1 MEFEK
6 ERNDIKKTLRLKFYS
21 IGCSK
26 AVLDRSTSHSTF
38 HRNVIY
44 LGVSHLLVE
53 ETEYP

>member
-26 AVLDRSTSHSTF
+26 AVVDRSTFHSTF

-44 LGVSHLLVE
+44 YTLSVL
-53 ETEYP
+53 